1 MWEGEDG
8 ESSNR
13 AELTVAEPCRSGR
26 DAVLPTLAWAPEGW
40 GCEGANEAPSRT
52 SASAS
57 GDEVREG
64 QVRALRAGGGWG
76 GRGGWELVLTCC
88 ARMSKLRSKR
98 SMTMTTCSS
107 NHLPQQHGATWRT
120 RIQGGE

>member
-13 AELTVAEPCRSGR
+13 AELTVAEPCRSER

-52 SASAS
+52 ST
-57 GDEVREG
+57 G
-64 QVRALRAGGGWG
+64 LRWLGG
-76 GRGGWELVLTCC
+76 V
-88 ARMSKLRSKR
+88 
-98 SMTMTTCSS
+98 
-107 NHLPQQHGATWRT
+107 GA
-120 RIQGGE
+120 

>member
-13 AELTVAEPCRSGR
+13 AELTVAERR

-52 SASAS
+52 SAGLRWLGGVGVQSGVVRGRGRAS
-57 GDEVREG
+57 E
-64 QVRALRAGGGWG
+64 AT
-76 GRGGWELVLTCC
+76 GRGGE
-88 ARMSKLRSKR
+88 
-98 SMTMTTCSS
+98 
-107 NHLPQQHGATWRT
+107 
-120 RIQGGE
+120 GGG

>member
-13 AELTVAEPCRSGR
+13 AELTVAERR

-57 GDEVREG
+57 GDEVRGG
-64 QVRALRAGGGWG
+64 QVRAPEAGEG
-76 GRGGWELVLTCC
+76 
-88 ARMSKLRSKR
+88 
-98 SMTMTTCSS
+98 
-107 NHLPQQHGATWRT
+107 
-120 RIQGGE
+120 

>member
-1 MWEGEDG
+1 MRVRI
-8 ESSNR
+8 R

-57 GDEVREG
+57 GDEVRGG
-64 QVRALRAGGGWG
+64 QVRAPEAGEG
-76 GRGGWELVLTCC
+76 
-88 ARMSKLRSKR
+88 
-98 SMTMTTCSS
+98 
-107 NHLPQQHGATWRT
+107 
-120 RIQGGE
+120 